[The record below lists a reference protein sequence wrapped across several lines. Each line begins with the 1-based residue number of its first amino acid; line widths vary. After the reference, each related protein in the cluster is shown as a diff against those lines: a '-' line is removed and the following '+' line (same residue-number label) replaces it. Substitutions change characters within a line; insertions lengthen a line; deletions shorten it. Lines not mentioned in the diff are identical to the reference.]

1 MTSKD
6 SRRVSKVSATTALL
20 FEAAG
25 LRTARLDKKF
35 DRLVAKRH
43 WSTLGS
49 NDYYVAKLRKLTST
63 PVCLIARHNK
73 IILMHARWNSPI
85 VSYEETSKDVCNVR
99 LNLDVPAIAISR
111 AQGRKLEELIGGL
124 GPIGDL
130 EVMGAQHGKEYCL
143 INLKQSWGQVQ

>member
-6 SRRVSKVSATTALL
+6 SPRVSKVSATTALL

-73 IILMHARWNSPI
+73 IILMQARWNNPI
-85 VSYEETSKDVCNVR
+85 VSYEETSKDVCHVR
-99 LNLDVPAIAISR
+99 VNLDIPAMAISKN
-111 AQGRKLEELIGGL
+111 QGRRLAELIGGL
-124 GPIGDL
+124 GSVGEL
-130 EVMGAQHGKEYCL
+130 EVIEAQHGKGFCL
-143 INLKQSWGQVQ
+143 ISLKQSWEPVK